1 MKYVRTT
8 NWYGKESK
16 RRYSESWGVASYQL
30 QEVVERTIAEL
41 ENIKEMKVK
50 KYKSE
55 EMKKR
60 ILVLATGNIYERRG
74 LFNAVMGRTKH
85 LKENCDYEVDML
97 LLSTYN
103 PWIVR
108 KLRHTQKY
116 ARPNEWENDGVDM
129 RIDWCRFS
137 LFDYVMNV
145 ILYWIGRGYFKRL
158 HNRSLVSKLQ
168 RYDFIIAHSS
178 ECGELAKIAKERY
191 GTPYSV
197 TWHGSDIHSI
207 PFNNPSAFNTTKA
220 IIEDADINFFVSKAL
235 LNTSERITTQGKKQ
249 VLYNGCN
256 TAFRKFS
263 DEERAKLRKK
273 YNVEGKKVVV
283 FAGNFFA
290 VKNILTI
297 PIIFRM
303 IVNKMENVECWMIG
317 GGKYFGQV
325 KKMVK
330 ALPVRLWGNQ
340 EPEVM
345 PDFLNAADVLILP
358 SINEGLPLSVVE
370 GLACGCNVVGAL
382 AGGIPEVIGEEN
394 CVDLNDPQFVDKFAD
409 KVVAYLQAVPHIEQP
424 LKPEFDWNI
433 TAKQE
438 LDVINRRIAE

>member
-1 MKYVRTT
+1 
-8 NWYGKESK
+8 
-16 RRYSESWGVASYQL
+16 
-30 QEVVERTIAEL
+30 
-41 ENIKEMKVK
+41 
-50 KYKSE
+50 
-55 EMKKR
+55 MKKR

-74 LFNAVMGRTKH
+74 LFNAVIGRTKH
-85 LKENCDYEVDML
+85 LKEICDYEVDML
-97 LLSTYN
+97 LLSTYK

-108 KLRHTQKY
+108 ILRHTQKY
-116 ARPNEWENDGVDM
+116 ARPNEWEIEGVHI
-129 RIDWCRFS
+129 RIDWFRFS

-145 ILYWIGRGYFKRL
+145 ILHKGVFFKKL
-158 HNRSLVSKLQ
+158 HNRKLL
-168 RYDFIIAHSS
+168 RKLNGYDFIIAHSS
-178 ECGELAKIAKERY
+178 ECGEMAKITKEIY

-197 TWHGSDIHSI
+197 TWHGSDIHSV
-207 PFNNPSAFNTTKA
+207 PFKNPSAFNITKA
-220 IIEDADINFFVSKAL
+220 IIEDADVNFFVSKAL
-235 LNTSERITTQGKKQ
+235 LNTSERITTKGKKQ

-256 TAFRKFS
+256 KTFRRYS
-263 DEERAKLRKK
+263 DEERLELRKK

-297 PIIFRM
+297 PLIFRS

-317 GGKYFGQV
+317 GGKYFSQV

-330 ALPVRLWGNQ
+330 DLPVRMWGNQ

-345 PDFLNAADVLILP
+345 PDFLNATDVLILP
-358 SINEGLPLSVVE
+358 SINEGLPLSVIE
-370 GLACGCNVVGAL
+370 GLASGCNVVGSL
-382 AGGIPEVIGEEN
+382 AGGIPEVIGEDN

-433 TAKQE
+433 TAKHE
-438 LDVINRRIAE
+438 LDVIN